1 MMRKLARRLGWKRI
15 SERRGCGHE
24 LTHRLQKK
32 KIKQKKSVCVCER
45 ESEIELSC
53 YEQKHYR
60 YVPVNG
66 GKWSPVI
73 AGHNLLPRA
82 RASLN
87 LLYQL
92 NINFITSV

>member
-32 KIKQKKSVCVCER
+32 IKQKKSVCVCER

-53 YEQKHYR
+53 YEQKHFR

-66 GKWSPVI
+66 GNGHRLLPVI
-73 AGHNLLPRA
+73 TCSPGLGHH
-82 RASLN
+82 
-87 LLYQL
+87 
-92 NINFITSV
+92 